1 VSDLVRENWSLPW
14 HRLQKNLAREIRAD
28 AAGGFAAGRNAQQ
41 AQRIAHTASSW
52 LVRARRPGA
61 DLSPPD

>member
-1 VSDLVRENWSLPW
+1 MTDVVRENWSLPW

-28 AAGGFAAGRNAQQ
+28 AAGGFASGRNALQ

-52 LVRARRPGA
+52 LGRARRRA
-61 DLSPPD
+61 RLRDSD